1 MITAYFSLAQFNHKR
16 TMAKFY
22 KATKKPAKSPASI
35 EINVEQFNHDGQGIG
50 YINNKICFVEG
61 ALPGERVK
69 AQLVQDKAKMAK
81 ARTSKILD
89 PSPERINPP
98 CAHFELCGG
107 CQLQYANNDYQLQLK
122 QQAVAGLFKRFA
134 GIESL
139 PWQDS
144 LTATGWQ
151 YRRAARVGVWY
162 ETKTKAFTVGFRQ
175 QNSKFLTPINECAV
189 LVEPFKD
196 LFRAFAQILPTL
208 NVGRDITHLEVV
220 EADNANVVVIRHTRA
235 MPKADKKKLLQLG
248 EQNQWLMISS
258 PEKGVLETLDDKALP
273 ELNYRLEPLAHD
285 KHSDLTFN
293 IGDFIQVNSS
303 INQQMIKQ
311 AHQWLDLSSND
322 ILLDLFCGIGN
333 FSVPLA
339 CVCEKVVGVEGVSA
353 MVERATDNALK
364 NGLENCEFYQA
375 DLSQEQLNIP
385 RNKPMFPWLQQP
397 FTKVLLDPAR
407 AGAQQIMKPVAGL
420 KAQKILYVS
429 CEPLTLAQ
437 DSFVLLN
444 SGYQLTKIALMDMF
458 AQTRHVEVMALFEQ
472 KG

>member
-1 MITAYFSLAQFNHKR
+1 
-16 TMAKFY
+16 MAKFY
-22 KATKKPAKSPASI
+22 KAKKAPAKSPSSI

-69 AQLVQDKAKMAK
+69 AQLIQDKAKMAK
-81 ARTSKILD
+81 ARASKILD
-89 PSPERINPP
+89 PSPERIKPP
-98 CAHFELCGG
+98 CPHFNLCGG

-122 QQAVAGLFKRFA
+122 QQAVASLFKRFA
-134 GIESL
+134 NIDSL

-151 YRRAARVGVWY
+151 YRRAARIGVWY
-162 ETKTKAFTVGFRQ
+162 DTKTKAFTVGFRQ

-208 NVGRDITHLEVV
+208 NVGRDITHLEVI

-258 PEKGVLETLDDKALP
+258 PEKGQLETLDEQTLLQLHYQ
-273 ELNYRLEPLAHD
+273 LNPLASD
-285 KHSDLTFN
+285 KNNTDLNFN

-303 INQQMIKQ
+303 INQQMIAQ
-311 AHQWLDLSSND
+311 AHQWLDLSSSD
-322 ILLDLFCGIGN
+322 LLLDLFCGIGN

-339 CVCEKVVGVEGVSA
+339 SVCDKVVGVEGVSA

-364 NGLENCEFYQA
+364 NGLANCEFYQA
-375 DLSQEQLNIP
+375 DLSQEPSNPQ
-385 RNKPMFPWLQQP
+385 RNKLKAQWLQQP

-429 CEPLTLAQ
+429 CEPLTMAQ

-458 AQTRHVEVMALFEQ
+458 AQTRHVEVMALFEL